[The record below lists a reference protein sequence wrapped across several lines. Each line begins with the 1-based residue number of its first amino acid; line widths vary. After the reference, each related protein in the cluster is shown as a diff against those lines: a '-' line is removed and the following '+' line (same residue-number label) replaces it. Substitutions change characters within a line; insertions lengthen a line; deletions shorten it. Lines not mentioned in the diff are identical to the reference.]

1 VEPRSE
7 IRFDGWT
14 LLRQSGELLKD
25 GVRVR
30 LQVQPQQLLE
40 ALLERPGELVTREEL
55 IARLWP
61 KGVVEFDTALN
72 SVVRRLRTVLGD
84 HADAPRY
91 IETIPRRGYR
101 FIGTVDEAHALP
113 SAPVEVP
120 ASLPPEAGVRAVVAR
135 PRWRVVAAALALTSV
150 ALAALVSVHLAG
162 RAAASGTERAHAVA
176 EAEERAR
183 RAQFFFQRRSTG
195 DLDRAETYFREAL
208 SIDPQH
214 ARAWSGLASVYW
226 IKTVEGELPRTSGL
240 ERVRDAAERALA
252 LDPDLAE
259 PHLRLATL
267 SNIEGDAAAGE
278 RHLRRAIALDPVNP
292 LVLGFAASAAAGQG
306 RLDEAVDLQRRAVAA
321 DPLSQVA
328 RYNLASFLYLAGR
341 YADAQDELRR
351 LAEVTPERPG
361 GHMAMAAMLLVLQ
374 GQFDEAIAAA
384 QALPDGPARLQV
396 LALAHHG
403 GGRAQE
409 AEAALAGLIQATRDK
424 EAYRVAEVYAF
435 RGETELAFDW
445 LGVAAEQVR
454 SGDPFP
460 SRSPPMAMLQSPILR
475 PLQADPRWQA
485 RLGG

>member
-1 VEPRSE
+1 MEPRSE

-14 LLRQSGELLKD
+14 LLRQSGELLKG

-30 LQVQPQQLLE
+30 LQVQPQQVLE

-61 KGVVEFDTALN
+61 KGVVEFDAALN

-84 HADAPRY
+84 HAEAPRY

-101 FIGTVDEAHALP
+101 FIGNVDAAQALP
-113 SAPVEVP
+113 PSPAQVP
-120 ASLPPEAGVRAVVAR
+120 ASRPPESDVGSFLTR
-135 PRWRVVAAALALTSV
+135 PRWRAIAAALALASV
-150 ALAALVSVHLAG
+150 TLAVLIPVHITD
-162 RAAASGTERAHAVA
+162 RAAASGAVRAPVA
-176 EAEERAR
+176 AGAEERAQ

-208 SIDPQH
+208 TIDPRH

-226 IKTVEGELPRTSGL
+226 IKTVQGELPRTSGIQ
-240 ERVRDAAERALA
+240 RVRDAAERALA

-267 SNIEGDAAAGE
+267 SNIEGDAAAGD
-278 RHLRRAIALDPVNP
+278 RHLRRAIQLDPVNP
-292 LVLGFAASAAAGQG
+292 LVLGFAASVAAGQG
-306 RLDEAVDLQRRAVAA
+306 RLDEAVNLQRRAVEA
-321 DPLSQVA
+321 DPLSQVT
-328 RYNLASFLYLAGR
+328 RYNLASLLYLAGR

-351 LAEVTPERPG
+351 LAEVTPDRPG
-361 GHMAMAAMLLVLQ
+361 GHMALAAMLLVMQ
-374 GQFDEAIAAA
+374 GQFDAAVAAA
-384 QALPDGPARLQV
+384 GALPDGPARLQV

-403 GGRAQE
+403 GGRATE
-409 AEAALAGLIQATRDK
+409 SDAALGELIHATRER

-435 RGETELAFDW
+435 RGEPELAFEW
-445 LGVAAEQVR
+445 LGVAAHQVR
-454 SGDPFP
+454 SGDQFP
-460 SRSPPMAMLQSPILR
+460 SRSPPLAMLQSPILR

>member
-1 VEPRSE
+1 MEPRSE
-7 IRFDGWT
+7 IRFDGWI
-14 LLRQSGELLKD
+14 LLRQSGELLKG

-30 LQVQPQQLLE
+30 LQVQPQQVLE

-101 FIGTVDEAHALP
+101 FIGTVEAAQALP

-120 ASLPPEAGVRAVVAR
+120 APDR
-135 PRWRVVAAALALTSV
+135 PAAHLKTLFASQRWRAIAAALALASV
-150 ALAALVSVHLAG
+150 SLAILVSVHLAG
-162 RAAASGTERAHAVA
+162 RAAASGTERAPAVA
-176 EAEERAR
+176 EAEERAQ

-208 SIDPQH
+208 TIDPRH

-240 ERVRDAAERALA
+240 ERVRDAAGRALA
-252 LDPDLAE
+252 LDPNLAE

-267 SNIEGDAAAGE
+267 SNIEGDAAAGD
-278 RHLRRAIALDPVNP
+278 RHLRRAMQIDPANP
-292 LVLGFAASAAAGQG
+292 LVLGFAASAAAGRG
-306 RLDEAVDLQRRAVAA
+306 RLDEAVDLQRRAVEAE
-321 DPLSQVA
+321 PLSQVS

-341 YADAQDELRR
+341 YADAQEELRR
-351 LAEVTPERPG
+351 LAEVAPDRPG
-361 GHMAMAAMLLVLQ
+361 GHMAMTAMLLVMQ
-374 GQFDEAIAAA
+374 GKFDEAIEAAG
-384 QALPDGPARLQV
+384 ALPDGPARLQV

-403 GGRAQE
+403 GGRATE
-409 AEAALAGLIQATRDK
+409 ADAALAGLISATQER

-435 RGETELAFDW
+435 RGETERAFDW
-445 LGVAAEQVR
+445 LAVAAHQVR
-454 SGDPFP
+454 SGDRFP
-460 SRSPPMAMLQSPILR
+460 SRSPPLAMLQSPILR

>member
-1 VEPRSE
+1 MEPRSE

-14 LLRQSGELLKD
+14 LIRQSGELLKG

-30 LQVQPQQLLE
+30 LQIQPQQVLE

-61 KGVVEFDTALN
+61 KGVVEFDGALN

-84 HADAPRY
+84 HAEAPRY

-101 FIGTVDEAHALP
+101 FIGTIDEAQALP
-113 SAPVEVP
+113 PSPAEVP
-120 ASLPPEAGVRAVVAR
+120 ASLRTDAPVKTFLAH
-135 PRWRVVAAALALTSV
+135 PRWRAMAAVLALLSV
-150 ALAALVSVHLAG
+150 ALAAFVSVHLAG
-162 RAAASGTERAHAVA
+162 RAAASGTERTPAVA
-176 EAEERAR
+176 QAEERAQ

-208 SIDPQH
+208 NIDPRH

-226 IKTVEGELPRTSGL
+226 IKTVERELPPTSGM

-259 PHLRLATL
+259 PHLRLATI
-267 SNIEGDAAAGE
+267 SNIEGDTAAGE
-278 RHLRRAIALDPVNP
+278 RHMRRAMQIDPANP
-292 LVLGFAASAAAGQG
+292 LVLGFAASAAAGKG
-306 RLDEAVDLQRRAVAA
+306 RLGEAVDLQRRAVEA

-351 LAEVTPERPG
+351 VAEVTPDRPG
-361 GHMAMAAMLLVLQ
+361 GHMAMDAMLLVMQ

-384 QALPDGPARLQV
+384 GALPEGPARLQV

-403 GGRAQE
+403 SGRAAE
-409 AEAALAGLIQATRDK
+409 SEAALAELIHATRER

-435 RGETELAFDW
+435 RGETDLAFEW
-445 LGVAAEQVR
+445 LEVATRQIS
-454 SGDPFP
+454 SGDRFP
-460 SRSPPMAMLQSPILR
+460 PRSPPLAMLQSPILR

>member
-14 LLRQSGELLKD
+14 LLRQSGELLKA

-30 LQVQPQQLLE
+30 LQLQPQQVLE

-61 KGVVEFDTALN
+61 KGVVEFDAALN

-84 HADAPRY
+84 HAEAPRY

-101 FIGTVDEAHALP
+101 FIGTVEEARALP
-113 SAPVEVP
+113 PSPVEAP
-120 ASLPPEAGVRAVVAR
+120 SSPRPEADVRSVLTR
-135 PRWRVVAAALALTSV
+135 PSWRVIAAALALASV
-150 ALAALVSVHLAG
+150 TLAVLLSVHLAG
-162 RAAASGTERAHAVA
+162 RAAASGTARAPVAA
-176 EAEERAR
+176 EAEERVQ
-183 RAQFFFQRRSTG
+183 RAQFFFQRRSSG

-208 SIDPQH
+208 TIDPRH

-226 IKTVEGELPRTSGL
+226 IKTVERELPRTSGL

-259 PHLRLATL
+259 PHLRLSTL
-267 SNIEGDAAAGE
+267 SNIAGDAAAGDW
-278 RHLRRAIALDPVNP
+278 HMRRAMQIDPTNP
-292 LVLGFAASAAAGQG
+292 LVLGFAASAAAGNGQLG
-306 RLDEAVDLQRRAVAA
+306 QAVDLQRRAVEAE
-321 DPLSQVA
+321 PLSQVA
-328 RYNLASFLYLAGR
+328 RYNLASYLYLAGL
-341 YADAQDELRR
+341 YADAQEELRR
-351 LAEVTPERPG
+351 LAEVAPDRSG
-361 GHMAMAAMLLVLQ
+361 GHKAMAAMLLVMQ

-384 QALPDGPARLQV
+384 GDLPDGPARHQV

-403 GGRAQE
+403 SGRAAE
-409 AEAALAGLIQATRDK
+409 SEAALAELIRVTQER

-435 RGETELAFDW
+435 RGETERAFDW
-445 LGVAAEQVR
+445 LEVAAQQAR
-454 SGDPFP
+454 SGDRFP
-460 SRSPPMAMLQSPILR
+460 LRSPPIAMLQSPILR

>member
-1 VEPRSE
+1 MEPRNE

-14 LLRQSGELLKD
+14 LLRQSGELLRD

-30 LQVQPQQLLE
+30 LQVQPQQVLE

-101 FIGTVDEAHALP
+101 FIGTVDETQASSP
-113 SAPVEVP
+113 PPIEAPAFP
-120 ASLPPEAGVRAVVAR
+120 APEAGVRSVLSR
-135 PRWRVVAAALALTSV
+135 PRWRAIAAALALLLVT
-150 ALAALVSVHLAG
+150 LAVLASVHLAG
-162 RAAASGTERAHAVA
+162 RAAASGTERTHAVA

-208 SIDPQH
+208 SIDPRH

-226 IKTVEGELPRTSGL
+226 IKTVQGELPRTSGL

-252 LDPDLAE
+252 LDPELAE

-267 SNIEGDAAAGE
+267 SNIAGDTAAGE
-278 RHLRRAIALDPVNP
+278 RHLRRAIQLDPVNP
-292 LVLGFAASAAAGQG
+292 LVLGFAASAAAGRG
-306 RLDEAVDLQRRAVAA
+306 ELGEAVDLQRRAVAA

-351 LAEVTPERPG
+351 LAEVTPDRPG

-403 GGRAQE
+403 DGRAEE
-409 AEAALAGLIQATRDK
+409 AEASLAGLIEATRDK

-445 LGVAAEQVR
+445 LAVAAQQVR

-460 SRSPPMAMLQSPILR
+460 SRMPPLAMLQSPILR

-485 RLGG
+485 RIGG

>member
-7 IRFDGWT
+7 IRFDGWI
-14 LLRQSGELLKD
+14 LLRQSGELLKG

-30 LQVQPQQLLE
+30 LQVQPQQVLE

-72 SVVRRLRTVLGD
+72 SVVRRLRTALGD
-84 HADAPRY
+84 HAEAPRY

-101 FIGTVDEAHALP
+101 FIGTVEEAQAPP
-113 SAPVEVP
+113 SAPVE
-120 ASLPPEAGVRAVVAR
+120 LPTSNRPGSDVGSFLAR
-135 PRWRVVAAALALTSV
+135 PRWWAIAAALAMATV
-150 ALAALVSVHLAG
+150 TLAVLVPGHLAD
-162 RAAASGTERAHAVA
+162 RAAASGTERAPVVS

-183 RAQFFFQRRSTG
+183 RAQFFFQRRSIG

-208 SIDPQH
+208 AIDPRH

-267 SNIEGDAAAGE
+267 SNIEGDAAAGD
-278 RHLRRAIALDPVNP
+278 RHLRRAIQLDPVNP

-341 YADAQDELRR
+341 YAEAQDELRR
-351 LAEVTPERPG
+351 LAEVTPDRPG

-374 GQFDEAIAAA
+374 GRFDEAIAAA
-384 QALPDGPARLQV
+384 GALPEGPARLQV
-396 LALAHHG
+396 LALAYHG
-403 GGRAQE
+403 GGRITE
-409 AEAALAGLIQATRDK
+409 SDAALGELIRATRER

-454 SGDPFP
+454 SGDQFP
-460 SRSPPMAMLQSPILR
+460 SRLPPLAMLQSPILR
-475 PLQADPRWQA
+475 PMQADPRWQA